1 MEVIP
6 RTFYLFRRMTSK
18 FHFCQIL
25 VYITLIMSTV
35 VEVKFYPTQNLTRVS
50 NFGLCQIFL
59 TSCVYTSCESCKI
72 WQLQK
77 LWFSCIKFDIRL
89 RGAHSSYYAAAFSPL
104 SNFNTSCETLLFSE
118 IFSILFI
125 EGEGRSNS
133 IRSSFRGNDFWKLE
147 KSRNLLYNIYR
158 KWERT

>member
-6 RTFYLFRRMTSK
+6 RTFYIFRRMTSK
-18 FHFCQIL
+18 FHFCQIFPFHNFPL
-25 VYITLIMSTV
+25 HAVD
-35 VEVKFYPTQNLTRVS
+35 VKFSPMSSFPRELRLYELRK
-50 NFGLCQIFL
+50 LR
-59 TSCVYTSCESCKI
+59 SCKI

-89 RGAHSSYYAAAFSPL
+89 RGAHSSYYAAAFPSL
-104 SNFNTSCETLLFSE
+104 SNFLWSCETLLFSE

-125 EGEGRSNS
+125 EGKGRNNS
-133 IRSSFRGNDFWKLE
+133 IRSSFRGNDFWKFE

-158 KWERT
+158 KWERKVTLTSK

>member
-6 RTFYLFRRMTSK
+6 RTFYMFRRVTSK
-18 FHFCQIL
+18 FHFCQIFSL
-25 VYITLIMSTV
+25 HKFPLRAVKLSSMSSFPR
-35 VEVKFYPTQNLTRVS
+35 ELRLYELWKLRELQNLTAAKAVIQ
-50 NFGLCQIFL
+50 LH
-59 TSCVYTSCESCKI
+59 KI
-72 WQLQK
+72 WHPAARRAL
-77 LWFSCIKFDIRL
+77 FSLC
-89 RGAHSSYYAAAFSPL
+89 GCVSSL
-104 SNFNTSCETLLFSE
+104 SNFQTTCKTLLFSE

-133 IRSSFRGNDFWKLE
+133 IKSSFRGNDFWKFE